1 MQYQD
6 DEEAQ
11 RRLEAIIQPVSLW
24 QAVRCHLMRL
34 HDQPNQTA
42 HSFDDIVRQSLTRS
56 GCESLLLNQL
66 LDLDS
71 LLQEWR
77 YRHVKLVERT
87 IGQRKGTGGS
97 SGSDYLKSTLFTPI
111 FDELWNA
118 IN

>member
-1 MQYQD
+1 ML
-6 DEEAQ
+6 EEA
-11 RRLEAIIQPVSLW
+11 S
-24 QAVRCHLMRL
+24 
-34 HDQPNQTA
+34 
-42 HSFDDIVRQSLTRS
+42 S
-56 GCESLLLNQL
+56 ESLLLNQL

-97 SGSDYLKSTLFTPI
+97 AGSDYLKSTLFTPI
-111 FDELWNA
+111 FDELWEA

>member
-1 MQYQD
+1 M
-6 DEEAQ
+6 A
-11 RRLEAIIQPVSLW
+11 AIIQPVSLW
-24 QAVRCHLMRL
+24 QAIRGHLMRL
-34 HDQPNQTA
+34 NDQPNQA
-42 HSFDDIVRQSLTRS
+42 AQGFDDIIRQSLTRS